1 MPIFHLI
8 IVGIPMLTL
17 AWWWWADGRLRA
29 MGRQRGRRRPRGWRI
44 ALACFSVTIL
54 LGYGWFLAG
63 RFDMAPLAGLPA
75 TPPGWLIALV
85 MLWGLIFLPLLALPL
100 MGLWIGGRGIGGV
113 RMLLR
118 RACGA
123 DAPGGDKP
131 DAGVTRRQVM
141 GAAVSSCVITLPML
155 ATLGSLGVSIPQK
168 RRLRIREIVVPLPQ
182 LPAALDGMTIAHL
195 SDTHVGK
202 FTRGPVLD
210 RIVRQ
215 TNELRADIVLFTGD
229 LIDYTVRD
237 LSEALGMLERIDP
250 GAGLGLIEGNHD
262 LFDGRTAFER
272 GVRQAGFP
280 LLLDQSRTVYVRG
293 QAVQLLGVRWH
304 HRGQSIAPHVETVA
318 AQREPGA
325 FPILLAHH
333 PHAFDHAVEH
343 GIPLTLAGHTHGG
356 QLMLT
361 REWGAGPAMFRYWSG
376 LYEKGESRLV
386 VSNGAGNWFPLRTNA
401 PAEILLLTLRRG

>member
-8 IVGIPMLTL
+8 IVGIPLLTL
-17 AWWWWADGRLRA
+17 AWWRWADGRLRA
-29 MGRQRGRRRPRGWRI
+29 PGRRPGRLRAWRV
-44 ALACFSVTIL
+44 ALACFAAVIL

-63 RFDMAPLAGLPA
+63 RFDMIPTVVLPA
-75 TPPGWLIALV
+75 APPGWLIALV

-100 MGLWIGGRGIGGV
+100 MGLWLGGRSAAGV
-113 RMLLR
+113 LALLR
-118 RACGA
+118 RARQPRRGDSAA
-123 DAPGGDKP
+123 DGL
-131 DAGVTRRQVM
+131 TRRQAM
-141 GAAVSSCVITLPML
+141 GAAVSSCVVTLPML

-168 RRLRIREIVVPLPQ
+168 RRFRIREITVNLPQ
-182 LPAALDGMTIAHL
+182 LPHALDGMTIAHL

-210 RIVRQ
+210 RIVRR
-215 TNELRADIVLFTGD
+215 TNELRADLVLFTGD

-237 LSEALGMLERIDP
+237 LAQALRMLERIDP

-262 LFDGRTAFER
+262 LFDGRTAFEQ

-304 HRGQSIAPHVETVA
+304 HRGGDIAPHVRAVA
-318 AQREPGA
+318 AQREPGT

-361 REWGAGPAMFRYWSG
+361 RGLGAGPAMFRYWSG
-376 LYEKGESRLV
+376 LYEKGDGRLV

-401 PAEILLLTLRRG
+401 PAEILRLTLRRA